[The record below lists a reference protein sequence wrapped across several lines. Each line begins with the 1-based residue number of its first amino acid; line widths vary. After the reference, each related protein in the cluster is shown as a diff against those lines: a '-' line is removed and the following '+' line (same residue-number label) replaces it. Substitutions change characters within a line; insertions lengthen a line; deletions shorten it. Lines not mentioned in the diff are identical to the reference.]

1 MDGWWWFTRVH
12 AIEVGHFV
20 VFKYDSH
27 DMLTVKVFDETICHH
42 HYHTDED
49 DWERARQIRWS
60 LLL

>member
-1 MDGWWWFTRVH
+1 
-12 AIEVGHFV
+12 
-20 VFKYDSH
+20 
-27 DMLTVKVFDETICHH
+27 MLTVKVFDETICHH